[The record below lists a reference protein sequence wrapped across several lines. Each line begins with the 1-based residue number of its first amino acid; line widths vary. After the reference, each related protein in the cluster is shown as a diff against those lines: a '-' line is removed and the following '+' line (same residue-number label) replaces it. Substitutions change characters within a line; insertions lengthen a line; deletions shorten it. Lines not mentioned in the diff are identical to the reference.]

1 MLAGMYRGAG
11 KDVVAWNSALLY
23 DMIYTQPVVYE
34 FGQITTPTL
43 LLIGDK
49 DTTAIGKDLAPPDI
63 RPTLGRYPELA
74 KHAVEAIPG
83 AKLVEFA
90 DLGHAPQMQDPRAFH
105 QALLAGLAAL
115 GKGN

>member
-1 MLAGMYRGAG
+1 
-11 KDVVAWNSALLY
+11 
-23 DMIYTQPVVYE
+23 MIYTQPVVYE
-34 FGQITTPTL
+34 FGQIRTPTL

-49 DTTAIGKDLAPPDI
+49 DTTAIGKDLAPPEI

-74 KHAVEAIPG
+74 KRAVETIPG

-90 DLGHAPQMQDPRAFH
+90 ELGHAPQMQDPRAFH

-115 GKGN
+115 GENGH